1 MSSRLNNSSKP
12 ALDYSKLL
20 KKNTQ
25 TQESDTKTTAPE
37 QVHVTHEEV
46 PVTPEVVPVTPEVVT
61 SELKTGKKLSEAR
74 YAKKLE
80 SKALK
85 KAETEK
91 EEKVKEEKLSEIRAK
106 AQMAYDDEYKIQFI
120 VCKTEEE
127 ARKKSM
133 VKYNKLHDRLV
144 NEAFPKPVQ
153 ERVAVAAPEPV
164 AAKEIML
171 SDDDDDELLVPVKHT
186 FHKSTDS
193 TKPTMIGLQQQTIT
207 TEDLKD
213 FKPAHKKTH
222 SKSNFKNDSVSN
234 NSYNEML
241 NKACDTF
248 IVDILSEAILNKL
261 ETSLRKSE
269 SSDKVFVPVN
279 TDSDVITS
287 FKGHNFTKSGFLK
300 NTNYYF
306 SKQLS
311 KAINNKLKDLRV
323 WVNIKNVKDNEYS
336 IAFSQKH

>member
-25 TQESDTKTTAPE
+25 SQESDTKSAVVPTE
-37 QVHVTHEEV
+37 VQV
-46 PVTPEVVPVTPEVVT
+46 PVQEPV
-61 SELKTGKKLSEAR
+61 KTGKKLSEAR

-80 SKALK
+80 SKAQK
-85 KAETEK
+85 KADTEK
-91 EEKVKEEKLSEIRAK
+91 EDKMKEEKLAEIRVK
-106 AQMAYDDEYKIQFI
+106 AQKAFDDEYQIQFI
-120 VCKTEEE
+120 KCKTPEE
-127 ARKKSM
+127 AHKKSM
-133 VKYNKLHDRLV
+133 LIYDKVYNKLV
-144 NEAFPKPVQ
+144 NAAFPKPIIEKVTTTDMKI
-153 ERVAVAAPEPV
+153 
-164 AAKEIML
+164 KEIVL
-171 SDDDDDELLVPVKHT
+171 SEDDDDELLVPVKQDIRESS
-186 FHKSTDS
+186 KSNTS
-193 TKPTMIGLQQQTIT
+193 SLQQQTIT
-207 TEDLKD
+207 PEELKD
-213 FKPAHKKTH
+213 FKSVSKKRN
-222 SKSNFKNDSVSN
+222 SKSESN

-248 IVDILSEAILNKL
+248 IVDILSESILDKL

-269 SSDKVFVPVN
+269 STDKVFVPVN

>member
-12 ALDYSKLL
+12 VLDYSKLL

-25 TQESDTKTTAPE
+25 TQESDTKTTAPVPE
-37 QVHVTHEEV
+37 QVHVTHE
-46 PVTPEVVPVTPEVVT
+46 VVPVTPKLPVT
-61 SELKTGKKLSEAR
+61 SEVKTGKKLSEAR

-91 EEKVKEEKLSEIRAK
+91 EEKIKEEKLSEMRTTAQK
-106 AQMAYDDEYKIQFI
+106 AFDDEYKIQFI
-120 VCKTEEE
+120 ECKTEDE
-127 ARKKSM
+127 AHKKSM
-133 VKYNKLHDRLV
+133 KVYNKVYDKLV
-144 NEAFPKPVQ
+144 NDAFPKPKV
-153 ERVAVAAPEPV
+153 EKVSASVTDTKI
-164 AAKEIML
+164 KEIML

-186 FHKSTDS
+186 FHKSTNS

-207 TEDLKD
+207 AEDLKD

-222 SKSNFKNDSVSN
+222 SKSNFKTDSVSN

-248 IVDILSEAILNKL
+248 IIDILSETILNKL

-300 NTNYYF
+300 NTNY
-306 SKQLS
+306 
-311 KAINNKLKDLRV
+311 
-323 WVNIKNVKDNEYS
+323 
-336 IAFSQKH
+336 

>member
-1 MSSRLNNSSKP
+1 MTNFIYIMSSRLNNSSKP
-12 ALDYSKLL
+12 VLDYSKLL

-25 TQESDTKTTAPE
+25 SQESDTKTTAPE

-46 PVTPEVVPVTPEVVT
+46 PVTSEVVT
-61 SELKTGKKLSEAR
+61 SEVKTGKKLSEAR

-91 EEKVKEEKLSEIRAK
+91 EEKVKEEKLSEIKLK
-106 AQMAYDDEYKIQFI
+106 AQKAYDDEYKIQFI

-133 VKYNKLHDRLV
+133 VKYNKLHDKLV
-144 NEAFPKPVQ
+144 NQAFPKPVQ
-153 ERVAVAAPEPV
+153 VPAPTHAPV
-164 AAKEIML
+164 TESVKEIML
-171 SDDDDDELLVPVKHT
+171 SDDDDDELLVPIKHT

-207 TEDLKD
+207 AEDLKD

-222 SKSNFKNDSVSN
+222 SKTNFKTDSVSN

-248 IVDILSEAILNKL
+248 IVDILSETILNKL
-261 ETSLRKSE
+261 ETSLRKSD
-269 SSDKVFVPVN
+269 SNDKVFVPIN
-279 TDSDVITS
+279 TDSDIITS

>member
-12 ALDYSKLL
+12 ILDYSKLL

-25 TQESDTKTTAPE
+25 SQESDTKTTAPE
-37 QVHVTHEEV
+37 QVSVTHEEV
-46 PVTPEVVPVTPEVVT
+46 PLTPKVVSP
-61 SELKTGKKLSEAR
+61 ELKTGKKLSEAR

-91 EEKVKEEKLSEIRAK
+91 EEKEKEEKLSEIKLK
-106 AQMAYDDEYKIQFI
+106 AQKAYDDEYKIQFI

-133 VKYNKLHDRLV
+133 VRYNKLHDKLV
-144 NEAFPKPVQ
+144 NEAFPKPVPVQ
-153 ERVAVAAPEPV
+153 EPVPVPVAVPESI
-164 AAKEIML
+164 KEIML

-213 FKPAHKKTH
+213 FKHAHKKTH
-222 SKSNFKNDSVSN
+222 SKSNFKTDSVSN

-248 IVDILSEAILNKL
+248 IVDILSETILNKL
-261 ETSLRKSE
+261 ETSLRKSD
-269 SSDKVFVPVN
+269 SNDKVFVPIN
-279 TDSDVITS
+279 TDSDIITS

>member
-12 ALDYSKLL
+12 TLDYSKLL

-37 QVHVTHEEV
+37 QVHVTR
-46 PVTPEVVPVTPEVVT
+46 EVVPVTPEIVT
-61 SELKTGKKLSEAR
+61 SEVKTGKKLSEAR

-91 EEKVKEEKLSEIRAK
+91 EEKLKEEKLSEIKVK
-106 AQMAYDDEYKIQFI
+106 AQIAYDDEYKIQFI

-133 VKYNKLHDRLV
+133 VKYNKVYDRLF

-153 ERVAVAAPEPV
+153 VQEPVHVVEAV

-207 TEDLKD
+207 AEDLKD

-248 IVDILSEAILNKL
+248 IVDILSETILNKL